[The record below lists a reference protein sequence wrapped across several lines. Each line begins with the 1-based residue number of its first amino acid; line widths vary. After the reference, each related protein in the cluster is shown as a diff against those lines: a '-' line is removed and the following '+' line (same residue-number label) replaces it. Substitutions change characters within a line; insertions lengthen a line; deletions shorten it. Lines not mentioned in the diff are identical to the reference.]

1 MAKPRFQ
8 ISPFSEY
15 DDTFLMLW
23 AALHG
28 QSKSAAINRAVT
40 DWVEL
45 HRQEIS
51 EQIDSYARLKGISA
65 EDAIKRLLNEEPDP
79 DPDDTKPK

>member
-15 DDTFLMLW
+15 DDTYLMLW
-23 AALHG
+23 AALHD
-28 QSKSAAINRAVT
+28 QSKSAAIGRAVT

-45 HRQEIS
+45 HRQ
-51 EQIDSYARLKGISA
+51 QIDEQLEAYARLKGVSVD
-65 EDAIKRLLNEEPDP
+65 EAIRLLLNDEPDNP
-79 DPDDTKPK
+79 SKSE